1 MTEFLPVVLA
11 ILTAILFGLSKIFIR
26 KGISNVDPNF
36 GVLLTLL
43 PAIPIL
49 TFFVIISGEIWLISS
64 LSPLT
69 MFYLFAAG
77 VLSLILGRLFAYIS
91 IDLIGA
97 ARSSQLTSLQLVF
110 AVILGLI
117 FLKETLELL
126 MALGIVIIGIGL
138 VLVSTSS
145 PGRDSKISAGFL
157 KGVLFGLLGG
167 LAWAFSQL
175 FAKMGVQSV
184 GSPLTAVFVS
194 YLFAVAIQTI
204 VVVERKKNKFL
215 NKNSLAYLLTSGS
228 LTVFALLFQFTALK
242 LAQLVEV
249 VPIFNTSPLITV
261 FFSHFFIQK
270 LELLNWKVWV
280 GSLLVVIGAYFVTG

>member
-1 MTEFLPVVLA
+1 MTDILPIVLA

-26 KGISNVDPNF
+26 KGISDVDPNF
-36 GVLLTLL
+36 GVFITLL

-49 TFFVIISGEIWLISS
+49 TFFVIISGEIRLVLSVS
-64 LSPLT
+64 LSTLL
-69 MFYLFAAG
+69 YLFAAG
-77 VLSLILGRLFAYIS
+77 VLSLILGRVFAYTS

-117 FLKETLELL
+117 FLQETLDIL

-138 VLVSTSS
+138 IFVSTSS
-145 PGRDSKISAGFL
+145 PEGDSKIREGFF
-157 KGVLFGLLGG
+157 KGVVFGLLGG

-175 FAKMGVQSV
+175 FAKVGVQSV
-184 GSPLTAVFVS
+184 GSPITAVFIS
-194 YLFAVAIQTI
+194 YIFAIAIQAII
-204 VVVERKKNKFL
+204 VMGRKKGKL
-215 NKNSLAYLLTSGS
+215 LRKSSTVYLLVSGF
-228 LTVFALLFQFTALK
+228 LTVFALLSQFTALK

-261 FFSHFFIQK
+261 LFSHFLIQK

-280 GSLLVVIGAYFVTG
+280 GSLLVVIGAYFVTS